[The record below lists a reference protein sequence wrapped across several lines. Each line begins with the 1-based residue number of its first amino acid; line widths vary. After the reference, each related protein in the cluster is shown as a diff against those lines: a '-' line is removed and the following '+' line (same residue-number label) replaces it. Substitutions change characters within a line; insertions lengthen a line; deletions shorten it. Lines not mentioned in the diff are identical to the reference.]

1 MRRRLTLAM
10 VAAVMAAAPTA
21 CAYKGLSMAEQTA
34 FGLHGDGTLAAASG
48 GATAVTYNP
57 QLAPVGAQMKVTMI
71 PSGESTIAEL
81 TVSGL
86 QPNRGYAVNAH
97 VNACGGV
104 PGGEG
109 PHFQNRIDPAATNV
123 KPSRDPAYANPTN
136 EIWLDVRTDGSGSGS
151 ARTTVPFLFTDR
163 GPGSIVVHEATETAT
178 GPGQAGNSGDRVAC
192 LTLSAATPK
201 GADPRGS

>member
-1 MRRRLTLAM
+1 MRRRFTLAM
-10 VAAVMAAAPTA
+10 LAAVLTSATAA

-34 FGLHGDGTLAAASG
+34 FGLHGDGTLTESNP

-57 QLAPVGAQMKVTMI
+57 ALAPAGARMQVSMI
-71 PSGESTIAEL
+71 PSGETTIAEL

-86 QPNRGYAVNAH
+86 QPNRGYAVIAH

-109 PHFQNRIDPAATNV
+109 PHYQNRIDPAATNV
-123 KPSRDPAYANPTN
+123 APSRNPEYANPAN
-136 EIWLDVRTDGSGSGS
+136 EIWLDVRTDGSGSGTS
-151 ARTTVPFLFTDR
+151 RSTVPFLFTDR
-163 GPGSIVVHEATETAT
+163 GPGSVVVHDAMQTAT
-178 GPGQAGNSGDRVAC
+178 GPGQAGNAGDRVAC